1 MYLFFLLILHIH
13 GGITGGCGSELSIFS
28 APFGLN
34 VKDRPSP
41 FLFSA
46 LPQVSCCL
54 RHNPSTPNVIPFPSL
69 NHQKTF
75 IPLCTGR
82 ENGTGIAKYCAI
94 RRLAFIQVTHF
105 GLCYLEMYYI
115 RFYKT

>member
-1 MYLFFLLILHIH
+1 MHMFFVLILRIY
-13 GGITGGCGSELSIFS
+13 GGVTRGCGSELSICS
-28 APFGLN
+28 TPFGLN

-46 LPQVSCCL
+46 LPQVSCRL
-54 RHNPSTPNVIPFPSL
+54 RHNPSTPNIILFPSL

-82 ENGTGIAKYCAI
+82 RNGAGIAKYCAI
-94 RRLAFIQVTHF
+94 RRLAFIQVTHS

-115 RFYKT
+115 VL